1 MKFHFYGEKQVRK
14 TVDDIRKAIGIVK
27 YGLKEYQEVV
37 DEVADFDVNDLDKYK
52 RNLLQ
57 LAIDLMQRKI
67 NVNNQDDKG
76 RTALHYLC
84 AKPINVE
91 LVEGVLKAGG
101 DPNLQSKEMLSPLYE
116 IVSRPNNMYAN
127 ERCQIIE
134 LLLDYG
140 GDKTLPCRNGRTAE
154 AVAKEIGDRKTIE
167 MDETQEE
174 HEKVSHKCCKVYGKD
189 STRTVGEL
197 DMYSDLYLNDMK
209 RRGEL

>member
-57 LAIDLMQRKI
+57 LAILEKKWDVAIDLMQRKI

-116 IVSRPNNMYAN
+116 IVSRPNNMM
-127 ERCQIIE
+127 
-134 LLLDYG
+134 
-140 GDKTLPCRNGRTAE
+140 P
-154 AVAKEIGDRKTIE
+154 
-167 MDETQEE
+167 M
-174 HEKVSHKCCKVYGKD
+174 KD
-189 STRTVGEL
+189 IRS
-197 DMYSDLYLNDMK
+197 
-209 RRGEL
+209 